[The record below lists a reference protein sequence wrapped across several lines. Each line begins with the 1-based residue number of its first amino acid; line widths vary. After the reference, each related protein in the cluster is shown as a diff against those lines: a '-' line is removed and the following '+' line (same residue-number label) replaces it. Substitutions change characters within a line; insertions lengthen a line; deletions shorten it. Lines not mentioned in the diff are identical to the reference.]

1 MLPACPVVGWG
12 IEGLSQAKT
21 DGLHCR
27 TGWSMGVTCMVGEDG
42 NTVEGNIF
50 DVGTWGR
57 LGTAEMR
64 GN

>member
-1 MLPACPVVGWG
+1 
-12 IEGLSQAKT
+12 
-21 DGLHCR
+21 
-27 TGWSMGVTCMVGEDG
+27 MVGEDG